1 MAAAGLK
8 NFKEVIQN
16 KAYRINSNDRK
27 IFEEGDLQSFF
38 GLSED
43 DIIEFIMY
51 DVSENQLPQKG
62 YGLVRYI
69 SLTTENIQDYFL
81 IAEGTI
87 MTKNNLP
94 AEYFIDVERLITEAG
109 YANGLFKTQISLL
122 NKRVGSYKPD
132 DKVWIGEISPSRTEV
147 RLFPLEK
154 SSNAADIKERFGI
167 LYNNGD
173 FRSDIIY
180 NALKLVE
187 SINASTIDSFIKN
200 TYGQGWYEKLKTEY
214 KISNFDSFSV
224 NVHKKFVESAYYEYT
239 NRISDIKDLN
249 YGKPRKTK
257 PRLQLSENT
266 IIRRLSELIV
276 NSINFYLTQKDEQLN
291 STSVNS
297 RIESLDTAPNILQS
311 KSSDIQIETKVPEL
325 KIVTIEKPKQN
336 EKKLGFI
343 KKLKGEAPV
352 TEPEP
357 KIIFPV
363 ERENPTTGEVITIEQ
378 PVENKRDELPIIIET
393 PVGDSYSPNNLD
405 NIFNDLFEQEGRGK
419 TGVGDSRQVV
429 AGGPRQQQA
438 AIE

>member
-8 NFKEVIQN
+8 NFKEVMQN
-16 KAYRINSNDRK
+16 KAYRINPNDRK

-51 DVSENQLPQKG
+51 DISENQLPQKG
-62 YGLVRYI
+62 HGLVRYI
-69 SLTTENIQDYFL
+69 SLTNENIRDYFL
-81 IAEGTI
+81 IAEGTF

-94 AEYFIDVERLITEAG
+94 AEYFIDVERLINEAG

-122 NKRVGSYKPD
+122 NKRVGSFQPN
-132 DKVWIGEISPSRTEV
+132 DKLWIGEISPSRTEV

-154 SSNAADIKERFGI
+154 SNNSADIKERFGI

-187 SINASTIDSFIKN
+187 SINSSVIDDFIKN
-200 TYGQGWYEKLKTEY
+200 VYGQGWYEKLKTEY

-224 NVHKKFVESAYYEYT
+224 FVHKKFVESAYYEFT

-249 YGKPRKTK
+249 YGKPRRTS

-276 NSINFYLTQKDEQLN
+276 NSINFYLMQKDEQLS

-297 RIESLDTAPNILQS
+297 RIESLDDAPSILQS
-311 KSSDIQIETKVPEL
+311 KSSDIQIETKLPEL
-325 KIVTIEKPKQN
+325 KIVTIEKPKQS

-343 KKLKGEAPV
+343 KKLKGEAPI
-352 TEPEP
+352 TDPEP
-357 KIIFPV
+357 KIIFPI
-363 ERENPTTGEVITIEQ
+363 ERENPKTGEIITIEQ
-378 PVENKRDELPIIIET
+378 PPVDDRRNELPIIIET
-393 PVGDSYSPNNLD
+393 PTFGGSGGSGGGGFTEVERDDGRVGRDRDIIYERDRNQRQ
-405 NIFNDLFEQEGRGK
+405 NIQ
-419 TGVGDSRQVV
+419 
-429 AGGPRQQQA
+429 
-438 AIE
+438 

>member
-16 KAYRINSNDRK
+16 KAYRINPNDRK
-27 IFEEGDLQSFF
+27 IFEEGDLQTFF

-51 DVSENQLPQKG
+51 DISENQLPQKG
-62 YGLVRYI
+62 HGLVRYI
-69 SLTTENIQDYFL
+69 SLNNQNIRDYFL
-81 IAEGTI
+81 IAEGTV

-94 AEYFIDVERLITEAG
+94 AEYFIDVERLINEAG
-109 YANGLFKTQISLL
+109 YANGLFKTQVSLL
-122 NKRVGSYKPD
+122 NKRVGSFQPN
-132 DKVWIGEISPSRTEV
+132 DKLWIGEISPSRTEV

-154 SSNAADIKERFGI
+154 SNNAADIKERFGI

-187 SINASTIDSFIKN
+187 SINPSVIDDFVKN
-200 TYGQGWYEKLKTEY
+200 IYGQGWYEKLKTEY

-224 NVHKKFVESAYYEYT
+224 FVHKKFVESAYYEFT

-249 YGKPRKTK
+249 YGKPRTTK

-276 NSINFYLTQKDEQLN
+276 NSINFYLMQKDEQLN

-297 RIESLDTAPNILQS
+297 RIESLDDAPSILQS
-311 KSSDIQIETKVPEL
+311 KASDIQIETKVPEL
-325 KIVTIEKPKQN
+325 KIVTIEKPEQS

-343 KKLKGEAPV
+343 KKLKGETPIA
-352 TEPEP
+352 EPEP
-357 KIIFPV
+357 KITFPV
-363 ERENPTTGEVITIEQ
+363 EKENPTTGEVITIEQ
-378 PVENKRDELPIIIET
+378 PPIENDRNELPIIIET
-393 PVGDSYSPNNLD
+393 PTGGSGGGGGGFVERDFGTGYGREQVFERDMRQRE
-405 NIFNDLFEQEGRGK
+405 NIQ
-419 TGVGDSRQVV
+419 
-429 AGGPRQQQA
+429 
-438 AIE
+438 

>member
-16 KAYRINSNDRK
+16 KAYRINPNDRK
-27 IFEEGDLQSFF
+27 IFEEGDLQTFF

-51 DVSENQLPQKG
+51 DISENQLPQKG
-62 YGLVRYI
+62 HGLVRYI
-69 SLTTENIQDYFL
+69 SLNNQNIRDYFL
-81 IAEGTI
+81 IAEGTV

-94 AEYFIDVERLITEAG
+94 AEYFIDVERLINEAG
-109 YANGLFKTQISLL
+109 YANGLFKTQVSLL
-122 NKRVGSYKPD
+122 NKRVGSFQPN
-132 DKVWIGEISPSRTEV
+132 DKLWIGEISPSRTEV

-154 SSNAADIKERFGI
+154 SNNAADIKERFGI

-187 SINASTIDSFIKN
+187 SINPSVIDDFIKN
-200 TYGQGWYEKLKTEY
+200 IYGQSWYEKLKTEY

-224 NVHKKFVESAYYEYT
+224 FVHKKFVESAYYEFT

-249 YGKPRKTK
+249 YGKPRKTA
-257 PRLQLSENT
+257 PTLQLSENT

-276 NSINFYLTQKDEQLN
+276 NSINFYLMQKDEQLTN
-291 STSVNS
+291 TSVNA
-297 RIESLDTAPNILQS
+297 RIESLDDAPSILQS
-311 KSSDIQIETKVPEL
+311 KSSDIEIETKIPEL
-325 KIVTIEKPKQN
+325 KIVTIEKPEQS

-343 KKLKGEAPV
+343 KKLKGETPV

-357 KIIFPV
+357 KITFPD
-363 ERENPTTGEVITIEQ
+363 EKENPATGELKTIEQ
-378 PVENKRDELPIIIET
+378 PPIENDRNELPIIIET
-393 PVGDSYSPNNLD
+393 PTGGGGGGFIGGGGFTEVERGDGRIGRDRIYEGGRE
-405 NIFNDLFEQEGRGK
+405 NIQ
-419 TGVGDSRQVV
+419 
-429 AGGPRQQQA
+429 
-438 AIE
+438 

>member
-1 MAAAGLK
+1 MAAAGIK
-8 NFKEVIQN
+8 NFKEIIQN
-16 KAYRINSNDRK
+16 KAYRINPNDRK
-27 IFEEGDLQSFF
+27 LFEEGDLQSFF

-43 DIIEFIMY
+43 DIIEFIVY

-62 YGLVRYI
+62 HGLVRYI
-69 SLTTENIQDYFL
+69 SLTSENIKDYFL
-81 IAEGTI
+81 IAEGTF

-122 NKRVGSYKPD
+122 NKRVGSYKND
-132 DKVWIGEISPSRTEV
+132 DKIWIGEISPSRTEV
-147 RLFPLEK
+147 RLFPLER
-154 SSNAADIKERFGI
+154 SGNIDDIKERFGI

-187 SINASTIDSFIKN
+187 SINSSVIDDFVKN

-224 NVHKKFVESAYYEYT
+224 AVHKKFVESAYYEFT

-257 PRLQLSENT
+257 PRLQLSEDK

-291 STSVNS
+291 STSINS
-297 RIESLDTAPNILQS
+297 RIESLDSAPAILQS
-311 KSSDIQIETKVPEL
+311 KSSDIEIETKLPEL
-325 KIVTIEKPKQN
+325 KIVTIENPKQN

-343 KKLKGEAPV
+343 KKLKGETPIA
-352 TEPEP
+352 EPEP
-357 KIIFPV
+357 KITFPV
-363 ERENPTTGEVITIEQ
+363 EKENPTTGEVITIEQ
-378 PVENKRDELPIIIET
+378 PPIENERNELPIIIET
-393 PVGDSYSPNNLD
+393 PTGGGGGYGGGFTEVDRGDGRIGRDRIYEGGRE
-405 NIFNDLFEQEGRGK
+405 NIQ
-419 TGVGDSRQVV
+419 
-429 AGGPRQQQA
+429 
-438 AIE
+438 

>member
-8 NFKEVIQN
+8 NFKEVIEN
-16 KAYRINSNDRK
+16 KAYRINPNDRK

-51 DVSENQLPQKG
+51 DSSENQLPQKG
-62 YGLVRYI
+62 YGSVRYI
-69 SLTTENIQDYFL
+69 SLTNENIRDYFL
-81 IAEGTI
+81 IAEGTV

-94 AEYFIDVERLITEAG
+94 AEYFIDVERLINEAG

-132 DKVWIGEISPSRTEV
+132 DKLWIGEISPSRTEV

-154 SSNAADIKERFGI
+154 SPNAADIKERFGI

-187 SINASTIDSFIKN
+187 SINSSIVDDFIKN
-200 TYGQGWYEKLKTEY
+200 VYGQGWYEKLKTEY

-224 NVHKKFVESAYYEYT
+224 FVHKKFVESAYYEFT

-249 YGKPRKTK
+249 YGKPRRTK
-257 PRLQLSENT
+257 PRLQLSEST

-297 RIESLDTAPNILQS
+297 RLESVDDAPSILQS
-311 KSSDIQIETKVPEL
+311 KSSDIQIETTLPEL
-325 KIVTIEKPKQN
+325 KIVTIEKPEQS

-343 KKLKGEAPV
+343 KKLKGETPV

-357 KIIFPV
+357 KVTFPV

-378 PVENKRDELPIIIET
+378 PVDDRRNELPTIIET
-393 PVGDSYSPNNLD
+393 PTFGGGGGSGGGGFTEVDRGDGRIGRDRIYEGGRE
-405 NIFNDLFEQEGRGK
+405 NIQ
-419 TGVGDSRQVV
+419 
-429 AGGPRQQQA
+429 
-438 AIE
+438 

>member
-1 MAAAGLK
+1 MAAAGIK
-8 NFKEVIQN
+8 NFKEIIQN
-16 KAYRINSNDRK
+16 KAYRINPNDRK
-27 IFEEGDLQSFF
+27 LFEEGDLQSFF

-43 DIIEFIMY
+43 DIIEFIVY

-62 YGLVRYI
+62 HGLVRYI
-69 SLTTENIQDYFL
+69 SLTNENIKDYFL
-81 IAEGTI
+81 IAEGTF

-122 NKRVGSYKPD
+122 NKRVGSYKKD
-132 DKVWIGEISPSRTEV
+132 DKIWIGEISPSRTEV
-147 RLFPLEK
+147 RLFPLER
-154 SSNAADIKERFGI
+154 SGNVDDIKERFGI

-187 SINASTIDSFIKN
+187 SINASVIDDFVKN

-224 NVHKKFVESAYYEYT
+224 AVHKKFVESAYYEFT

-249 YGKPRKTK
+249 YGKPRRTK
-257 PRLQLSENT
+257 PRLQLSEDK

-297 RIESLDTAPNILQS
+297 RITSLDDAPNILQS
-311 KSSDIQIETKVPEL
+311 KASDIEIETKLPEL

-336 EKKLGFI
+336 EKKLGLI
-343 KKLKGEAPV
+343 KKLKGETPIA
-352 TEPEP
+352 EPEP

-363 ERENPTTGEVITIEQ
+363 EKENPATGEIITIEQ
-378 PVENKRDELPIIIET
+378 PVDNKRDELPIIIET
-393 PVGDSYSPNNLD
+393 PSGGGGGGGGFIESETGGGLGRDRDIIYERDRNQRQ
-405 NIFNDLFEQEGRGK
+405 NIQ
-419 TGVGDSRQVV
+419 
-429 AGGPRQQQA
+429 
-438 AIE
+438 

>member
-16 KAYRINSNDRK
+16 KAYRINPNDRK
-27 IFEEGDLQSFF
+27 IFEEGDLQTFF

-51 DVSENQLPQKG
+51 DISENQLPQKG
-62 YGLVRYI
+62 HGLVRYI
-69 SLTTENIQDYFL
+69 SLNNQNIRDYFL
-81 IAEGTI
+81 IAEGTV

-94 AEYFIDVERLITEAG
+94 AEYFIDVERLINEAG
-109 YANGLFKTQISLL
+109 YANGLFKTQVSLL
-122 NKRVGSYKPD
+122 NKRVGSFQPN
-132 DKVWIGEISPSRTEV
+132 DKLWIGEISPSRTEV

-154 SSNAADIKERFGI
+154 SNNAADIKERFGI

-187 SINASTIDSFIKN
+187 SINPSVIDDFIKN
-200 TYGQGWYEKLKTEY
+200 IYGQSWYEKLKTEY

-224 NVHKKFVESAYYEYT
+224 FVHKKFVESAYYEFT

-249 YGKPRKTK
+249 YGKPRKTA
-257 PRLQLSENT
+257 PTLQLSENT

-276 NSINFYLTQKDEQLN
+276 NSINFYLMQKDEQLTN
-291 STSVNS
+291 TSVNA
-297 RIESLDTAPNILQS
+297 RIESLDDAPSILQS
-311 KSSDIQIETKVPEL
+311 KSSDIEIETKIPEL
-325 KIVTIEKPKQN
+325 KIVTIEKPEQS

-343 KKLKGEAPV
+343 KKLKGETPV

-357 KIIFPV
+357 KITFPD
-363 ERENPTTGEVITIEQ
+363 EKENPATGEVITIEQ
-378 PVENKRDELPIIIET
+378 PPIENDRNELPIIIET
-393 PVGDSYSPNNLD
+393 PTGGGGGGFIGGGGFTEVERGDGRIGRDRIYEGGRE
-405 NIFNDLFEQEGRGK
+405 NIQ
-419 TGVGDSRQVV
+419 
-429 AGGPRQQQA
+429 
-438 AIE
+438 